1 MEQAASSDQRI
12 SKRKRTLLA
21 AKIVFAD
28 GASTVDCVIRDRSE
42 TGARIRIG
50 SFATLPADFKLL
62 IPGRGEELLAHL
74 VWSHGDEI
82 GVSFPPVEPSEES
95 GDEVEALRRRIRE
108 LERMVLKLQNH
119 GQELSAS

>member
-42 TGARIRIG
+42 TGARIRVG
-50 SFATLPADFKLL
+50 SFATLPEDFKLV
-62 IPGRGEELLAHL
+62 ITGRGEALSAHM

-82 GVSFPPVEPSEES
+82 GVNFLPDEPVEDR

-108 LERMVLKLQNH
+108 LERMVLSLQNRV
-119 GQELSAS
+119 QELSAS